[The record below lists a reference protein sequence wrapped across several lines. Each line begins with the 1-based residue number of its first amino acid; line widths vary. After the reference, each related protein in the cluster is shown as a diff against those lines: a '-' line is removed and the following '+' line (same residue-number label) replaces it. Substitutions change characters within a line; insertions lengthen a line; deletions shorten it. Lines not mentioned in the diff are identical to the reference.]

1 MSRKVIVVGDR
12 TTHGGVV
19 ISGAES
25 NCVAGKPIARV
36 GDMVTCPE
44 HGTNAIIE
52 GASSMNIKGVPVT
65 LEGCKTECGSVLIG
79 SVSVSTN

>member
-1 MSRKVIVVGDR
+1 MSRKVIVVGDS

-19 ISGAES
+19 ITGA
-25 NCVAGKPIARV
+25 NNNLVAGKPIARV

-52 GASSMNIKGVPVT
+52 GASTMNIKGTPVA
-65 LEGCKTECGSVLIG
+65 LEGCKTECGSTLIG
-79 SVSVSTN
+79 SVTVSTN